1 MPRRFRNEEPGAV
14 HHVVAQGN
22 GRRAIVLDDRD
33 RHSYLSRF
41 LGLAAERR
49 WTIHASSLLDTHHHA
64 IVETPQAD
72 LSDGMRRI
80 LGGHASWFN
89 ARHGLEGSV
98 FGERFWSVRVFD
110 HFHLLRAC
118 LYALLNPVAAGLVS
132 HPRLWPW
139 SSYRV
144 ITELGC
150 SERLREVLGGTPD
163 EADARFL
170 ALVDQGVER
179 IHAERASARAET
191 VAIAE
196 ELARCSG
203 AAEAA
208 PRAQRRG

>member
-1 MPRRFRNEEPGAV
+1 MPRRTRNEGPGAI
-14 HHVVAQGN
+14 HHVVPQGN
-22 GRRAIVLDDRD
+22 GRRAIVADDRD

-41 LGLAAERR
+41 LGVAADRG

-64 IVETPQAD
+64 IVETPHAD

-80 LGGHASWFN
+80 LGGHAAWFN

-110 HFHLLRAC
+110 DRHLLRAC
-118 LYALLNPVAAGLVS
+118 LYTLFNPIAAGLVS

-139 SSYRV
+139 SNYRV
-144 ITELGC
+144 VTEVGC
-150 SERLREVLGGTPD
+150 SERLRGVLGGAPA

-179 IHAERASARAET
+179 IHAERASAR
-191 VAIAE
+191 
-196 ELARCSG
+196 
-203 AAEAA
+203 
-208 PRAQRRG
+208 